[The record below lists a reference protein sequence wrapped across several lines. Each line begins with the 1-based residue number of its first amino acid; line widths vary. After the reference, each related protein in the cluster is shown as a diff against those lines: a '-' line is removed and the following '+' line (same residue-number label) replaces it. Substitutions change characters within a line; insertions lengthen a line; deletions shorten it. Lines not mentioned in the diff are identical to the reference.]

1 MGFDL
6 EPEQTPKKNDLASEE
21 DSSMWETGRA
31 SDGWGDDNWSNDWGS
46 GNNSLTTS
54 PTQGGR
60 NSATPSPNARA
71 SKMNSHNSSSGKM
84 KTSKSKVCSSK
95 TFFLLI

>member
-1 MGFDL
+1 MYICDTLEIKNVLLSVFDVGIVR
-6 EPEQTPKKNDLASEE
+6 S
-21 DSSMWETGRA
+21 

-71 SKMNSHNSSSGKM
+71 SKTNSHSSSSGKM
-84 KTSKSKVCSSK
+84 KASKSKVCLSSLFCVLC
-95 TFFLLI
+95 FF